1 MFRGLW
7 VRVRVLGS
15 GFGIRVS
22 AMEDRAID
30 CYCCTLD
37 ESSKYAAESIT
48 ADRLSPNLPLDGWQS
63 SHDKPEQLRNSHS
76 AAERQ
81 PQTSVNETCV
91 PIHQR
96 AQASAA
102 FTESGN
108 ADL

>member
-1 MFRGLW
+1 M
-7 VRVRVLGS
+7 GS